1 MLCIVYS
8 VDSCLEACT
17 TTHPHKSMSIHA
29 NFGAKYSLCAI
40 ALGSNLSSNLGN
52 SEEIVKAAL
61 AYLDSIPRVEIVKIS
76 QWYRTKAI
84 TGTIARSL
92 DRKTAEKE
100 TTESTEQPD
109 YINGCAL
116 LRTSLTPNSLLSV
129 LLATEARFGRE
140 RRERWGART
149 LDLDLLLYEDCII
162 DTPSLIVPHPRMCD
176 RAFVLLPLAEIA
188 PDWIHPING
197 CTIALLALDPPDLH
211 ICAPQKLQ
219 TKDAVK

>member
-1 MLCIVYS
+1 M
-8 VDSCLEACT
+8 
-17 TTHPHKSMSIHA
+17 PIHA
-29 NFGAKYSLCAI
+29 NFDATSSLCAI
-40 ALGSNLSSNLGN
+40 ALGSNLRSNIGN

-61 AYLDSIPRVEIVKIS
+61 ADLDSIPRIEIVRIS

-92 DRKTAEKE
+92 DRKKTAEQE
-100 TTESTEQPD
+100 STESTEQPD
-109 YINGCAL
+109 YINGCAI
-116 LRTSLTPNSLLSV
+116 LRTSLTPHSLLSV

-149 LDLDLLLYEDCII
+149 LDLDLLLYEDYIL
-162 DTPSLIVPHPRMCD
+162 DTPSLTIPHPRMCD
-176 RAFVLLPLAEIA
+176 RAFVLLPLAEVA

-197 CTIALLALDPPDLH
+197 SAIAHLALDPPDLH

-219 TKDAVK
+219 AMDAVK

>member
-1 MLCIVYS
+1 M
-8 VDSCLEACT
+8 
-17 TTHPHKSMSIHA
+17 PIHA
-29 NFGAKYSLCAI
+29 NFDATSSLCAI
-40 ALGSNLSSNLGN
+40 AIGSNLSSNLGN

-61 AYLDSIPRVEIVKIS
+61 AYLDSIPRVEVVKIS

-84 TGTIARSL
+84 TDTIARSL
-92 DRKTAEKE
+92 DRRIIE
-100 TTESTEQPD
+100 TESTQPQEATEQPD

-149 LDLDLLLYEDCII
+149 LDLDLLLYEDFIL
-162 DTPSLIVPHPRMCD
+162 DTPSLIVPHPCMCD

-197 CTIALLALDPPDLH
+197 CAIAKLALDPPDLH

-219 TKDAVK
+219 LMDVVE

>member
-1 MLCIVYS
+1 M
-8 VDSCLEACT
+8 
-17 TTHPHKSMSIHA
+17 PIHA
-29 NFGAKYSLCAI
+29 NFGATSSLCAI

-61 AYLDSIPRVEIVKIS
+61 VYLDSIPRVEVVKIS

-92 DRKTAEKE
+92 DRKV
-100 TTESTEQPD
+100 TEIEATEATEQPD

-116 LRTSLTPNSLLSV
+116 LRTSLTPSSLLSV

-149 LDLDLLLYEDCII
+149 LDLDLLLYEDCIL
-162 DTPSLIVPHPRMCD
+162 DTPSLTIPHPRMCD
-176 RAFVLLPLAEIA
+176 RAFVLLPLAEVA

-197 CTIALLALDPPDLH
+197 CAIALLAFDPSDLH
-211 ICAPQKLQ
+211 ICVPQKLQ
-219 TKDAVK
+219 AMDAVE

>member
-1 MLCIVYS
+1 M
-8 VDSCLEACT
+8 
-17 TTHPHKSMSIHA
+17 PIHA
-29 NFGAKYSLCAI
+29 NFDANSSLCAI
-40 ALGSNLSSNLGN
+40 ALGSNLSSKIGN
-52 SEEIVKAAL
+52 SEEIVEAAL
-61 AYLDSIPRVEIVKIS
+61 ADLDSIPRVEVVKRS

-92 DRKTAEKE
+92 DRKVTEIE
-100 TTESTEQPD
+100 TTESTGKSTGKSQEQPD

-116 LRTSLTPNSLLSV
+116 LRTSLTPSSLLSV

-149 LDLDLLLYEDCII
+149 LDLDLLLYEDCIL
-162 DTPSLIVPHPRMCD
+162 DTPSLTIPHPHMCD

-197 CTIALLALDPPDLH
+197 CAIAQLAIDPPDLH
-211 ICAPQKLQ
+211 ICIPQKLQ
-219 TKDAVK
+219 AMNALE